1 MARPKKYNADYFPHN
16 NDMRNDRRCKALRSK
31 FNLEGYAVFVMLL
44 ETLTGANH
52 FQIEDNKMELEL
64 IAGDIDIDSKKLN
77 AILEY
82 LVKLGL
88 LVKEGDL
95 ISSPMLNDLKNI
107 LNDIREKDRGRKT
120 NVSENPTK
128 ENALKENEVIQSEN
142 KVIQAK
148 NAQSKVKESKVN
160 KRKENEIKEKGDK
173 EISPPIFLNNFS
185 FSENANIEKPVN
197 EKKESISNAPK
208 EKNSA
213 KKESITSEDVKLCKQ
228 VFERFAPMYVW
239 ESKDN
244 EQLVLLLKKILI
256 TKPDLQSETQLAD
269 AFLSLI
275 QKLPEYW
282 RTKKFTIPNL
292 CHNYNEIVSEIRAN
306 NKNVKGK
313 KQTPIYKPT
322 VSRPPEIKREPTPEE
337 KQKIRNDFIKSICE
351 SYEKFVAT
359 GEHGFVPMW
368 VMHDTLVEEKVLK
381 LTEKKLEQYRK
392 QAINER
398 KTELSKPKHPHEART
413 FRGILEN
420 FSEEILKGNEKS
432 RIDIAV
438 KSLAVQGLFN
448 ELKKKQTDIKN
459 LFKK

>member
-52 FQIEDNKMELEL
+52 FQIEENKMELEL

-107 LNDIREKDRGRKT
+107 LNDIREKDRGRKII
-120 NVSENPTK
+120 VSENPTK
-128 ENALKENEVIQSEN
+128 ENDIKENEVFQSEN
-142 KVIQAK
+142 KVFQTE

-173 EISPPIFLNNFS
+173 GISPPIFFNNFS
-185 FSENANIEKPVN
+185 SSENTNSESSVN
-197 EKKESISNAPK
+197 SNKNSDPEGK

-213 KKESITSEDVKLCKQ
+213 KKESITQQDVTLCKQ
-228 VFERFAPMYVW
+228 VFEKFSPMYVW

-256 TKPDLQSETQLAD
+256 TKPDLQNENQLAD

-282 RTKKFTIPNL
+282 RTKKFTIPNI
-292 CHNYNEIVSEIRAN
+292 CNNYNEIVSEIRAN
-306 NKNVKGK
+306 NQIGKGK
-313 KQTPIYKPT
+313 KYTPTYRPIVQK
-322 VSRPPEIKREPTPEE
+322 PPEIKRIPTPEE
-337 KQKIRNDFIKSICE
+337 KIQIRKDFIKSITE
-351 SYEKFVAT
+351 NYQKYVDT
-359 GEHGFVPMW
+359 GEYGYLPVWIMY
-368 VMHDTLVEEKVLK
+368 DTLVEEKVLK
-381 LTEKKLEQYRK
+381 LSEKKLEAYRNK
-392 QAINER
+392 AIEQR
-398 KTELSKPKHPHEART
+398 KTELQKPQHPHEART

-420 FSEEILKGNEKS
+420 FSEEVSKGNEKN
-432 RIDIAV
+432 RIEINTKILAV
-438 KSLAVQGLFN
+438 KGLFE
-448 ELKKKQTDIKN
+448 ELKKKQIDIKT
-459 LFKK
+459 LFNQ

>member
-44 ETLTGANH
+44 EALTGANH

-120 NVSENPTK
+120 NVLENPIK
-128 ENALKENEVIQSEN
+128 ENDLKENEVIQSEN
-142 KVIQAK
+142 KVIQTE

-173 EISPPIFLNNFS
+173 GISPPIFLNNFS
-185 FSENANIEKPVN
+185 FSEKGSTNDPLNSEK
-197 EKKESISNAPK
+197 EEPK
-208 EKNSA
+208 EKSSA
-213 KKESITSEDVKLCKQ
+213 KKESITPQDVKLCKQ

-239 ESKDN
+239 EGKDN

-256 TKPDLQSETQLAD
+256 TKPDLQNETQLAD

-292 CHNYNEIVSEIRAN
+292 CNNYNEIVSEIRAN
-306 NKNVKGK
+306 NQNVKGK
-313 KQTPIYKPT
+313 KQTSNYKPI
-322 VSRPPEIKREPTPEE
+322 VPKQPEIKREPTPEE
-337 KQKIRNDFIKSICE
+337 KQKIRTDFIKSICE

-359 GEHGFVPMW
+359 GEHGYVPMW
-368 VMHDTLVEEKVLK
+368 VMHDTLIEEKVLK
-381 LTEKKLEQYRK
+381 LTEKKRGQYRI
-392 QAINER
+392 QAIEAR
-398 KTELSKPKHPHEART
+398 KTELSKPQHPSEYRT
-413 FRGILEN
+413 FRAILEN
-420 FSEEILKGNEKS
+420 FSSEMEKGNEKN
-432 RIDIAV
+432 RIDMAV
-438 KSLAVQGLFN
+438 KTLAVQGLFN
-448 ELKKKQTDIKN
+448 ELKKKEIDIKT
-459 LFKK
+459 LFNQ

>member
-107 LNDIREKDRGRKT
+107 LNDIREKDRGRKI
-120 NVSENPTK
+120 NVSENPSK
-128 ENALKENEVIQSEN
+128 ENDIKENEVIQSEN
-142 KVIQAK
+142 EVIQTE
-148 NAQSKVKESKVN
+148 NTQSKVKESKVN

-173 EISPPIFLNNFS
+173 GILPPIFLNNFS
-185 FSENANIEKPVN
+185 SSENTTAKQTLNSEK
-197 EKKESISNAPK
+197 EIPK
-208 EKNSA
+208 EKSSA
-213 KKESITSEDVKLCKQ
+213 KKESITQQDVKLCKQ
-228 VFERFAPMYVW
+228 VFEKFAPSYVW

-256 TKPDLQSETQLAD
+256 TKPDLQNENQLAD

-292 CHNYNEIVSEIRAN
+292 CNNYNEIVSEIRAN
-306 NKNVKGK
+306 NQNSKGK
-313 KQTPIYKPT
+313 KQTAIYKPL
-322 VSRPPEIKREPTPEE
+322 VQRPPEIKREPTPEE
-337 KQKIRNDFIKSICE
+337 RKKIRQDFIKSIIE
-351 SYEKFVAT
+351 NYEKYAET
-359 GEHGFVPMW
+359 GEYGYLPVWIMY
-368 VMHDTLVEEKVLK
+368 DTLVEEKVLK
-381 LTEKKLEQYRK
+381 LTAKKLEAYRNK
-392 QAINER
+392 AIEQR
-398 KTELSKPKHPHEART
+398 KSELQKPQHQHEART

-420 FSEEILKGNEKS
+420 FEEQLNKGNEKH
-432 RIDIAV
+432 RIEINTKILAV
-438 KSLAVQGLFN
+438 KGLFE
-448 ELKKKQTDIKN
+448 ELKKNKTDIKT
-459 LFKK
+459 LFNQ